1 MPGHLLGGTSVGPK
15 TIIVA
20 GQLRAA
26 LGVLLLFEE
35 VVRLHRPYA
44 VLGGAEMNGIP
55 AKGET
60 WATELTEEV
69 PKGVHDLRLRV
80 HVILRLKLERLRW
93 LRRRILVLQLIFHR
107 DQPGAADRSRRVSPV
122 WARALGFFGL
132 YLICFFY
139 RACITFET
147 P

>member
-26 LGVLLLFEE
+26 LGVLLFFEE
-35 VVRLHRPYA
+35 VVRLHRPNA

-80 HVILRLKLERLRW
+80 HVILRLKLEGLRW

-107 DQPGAADRSRRVSPV
+107 DQPAPRTDRVRRRVSPCGLED
-122 WARALGFFGL
+122 RAL
-132 YLICFFY
+132 LITIY
-139 RACITFET
+139 CIR
-147 P
+147 PPPSQA